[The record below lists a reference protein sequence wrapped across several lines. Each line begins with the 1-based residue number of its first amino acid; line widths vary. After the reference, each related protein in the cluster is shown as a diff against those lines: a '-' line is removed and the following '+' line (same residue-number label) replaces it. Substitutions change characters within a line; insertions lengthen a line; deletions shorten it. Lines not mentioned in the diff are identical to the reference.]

1 VSRFPILEKQS
12 ADPAAGQEFIFTA
25 DEDMIV
31 WSLSFTFVTS
41 ATVATRIVTL
51 KADDGADIY
60 FRGVMAAAGQTAS
73 LTVGYS
79 GWSGSGA
86 TAVAQSAYT
95 IQWPVTGLR
104 MRKGDRLQSLTQAID
119 AGDNFS
125 AVVLEV
131 ERI

>member
-12 ADPAAGQEFIFTA
+12 ADPAAGQEFSFTA

-31 WSLSFTFVTS
+31 WSLAFTLVTS
-41 ATVATRIVTL
+41 AAAPVRIITL
-51 KADDGADIY
+51 KADDGTDVY
-60 FRGVMAAAGQTAS
+60 FRGVFAAAGQAAN
-73 LTVGYS
+73 LTVNYS
-79 GWSGSGA
+79 AWSGAGTSGVSINA
-86 TAVAQSAYT
+86 
-95 IQWPVTGLR
+95 WTGQLPAGGLH
-104 MRKGDRLQSLTQAID
+104 MRKGDRLQSFTQALD